1 MEATSE
7 NTGNNGSV
15 TTLMVV
21 PAQVDITA
29 GELSGKLILK
39 I

>member
-7 NTGNNGSV
+7 NTGNIGSPAA
-15 TTLMVV
+15 LMVA
-21 PAQVDITA
+21 PAQLDITA